1 MKNNY
6 LAVMSVA
13 TVLACVPF
21 STQAVNISSTHWSCN
36 LTESAINGA
45 GYYFSSTLTPESTTG
60 LTCNGATLSVTG
72 TAEDDTA
79 WTVSARLA
87 SPVSGLTVELIRT
100 NIGSG
105 DSTPTGGNNY
115 IALTT
120 ANTEFFSGTGEI
132 SSIPLSF
139 RVSDFGVDDGRN
151 WDAANSI
158 QIEYEVVTQ

>member
-21 STQAVNISSTHWSCN
+21 STQAVSIDSTSWSCN
-36 LTESAINGA
+36 LTESAITSA
-45 GYYFSSTLTPESTTG
+45 GDYFSSTLTPESTTG

-72 TAEDDTA
+72 TAASDTA

-100 NIGSG
+100 DIGSG
-105 DSTPTGGNNY
+105 DSTPTGGDNY
-115 IALTT
+115 IALST
-120 ANTEFFSGTGEI
+120 ANTMFFSGAGNV

-139 RVSDFGVDDGRN
+139 RVSNFGVEDGRDWN
-151 WDAANSI
+151 ANNSI
-158 QIEYEVVTQ
+158 HIEYEVVTQ